1 VFDVMG
7 KLVKKVERVEKVT
20 LVDLDVE
27 SGIYLVKVK
36 NGGVIWMRKILVSFG
51 VDTNR

>member
-1 VFDVMG
+1 
-7 KLVKKVERVEKVT
+7 VERVEKVT

-36 NGGVIWMRKILVSFG
+36 NSGAIWMKKILVSSG
-51 VDTNR
+51 GK